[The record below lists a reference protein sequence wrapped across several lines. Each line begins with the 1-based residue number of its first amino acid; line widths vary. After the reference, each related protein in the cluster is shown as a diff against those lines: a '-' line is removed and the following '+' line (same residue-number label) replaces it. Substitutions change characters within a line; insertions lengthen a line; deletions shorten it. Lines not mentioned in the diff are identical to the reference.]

1 MQQTIQKKRFRT
13 DILVKVLGIAFF
25 AYLFFGFMLI
35 PCLNTLTQ
43 VFNAKNAAGEADPF
57 AVIRFF
63 FAGNMG
69 KYVLNSLKL
78 ALCLVVTVNV
88 VGVSIVLLTEYFD
101 IKGAKILRL
110 GYMTTLIYSGV
121 ALVTGYLFLYDRDGI
136 ITTMLVNAFPGLNP
150 NWFSGFNAVL
160 FTMTFACTSNHALFL
175 RNAIRGIDYNTVEA
189 ARNLGAKP
197 FKVLWKVVFPTLI
210 PTMFSLTV
218 MTFITG
224 LCAMSAPTLLGYD
237 SINPEIVRLA
247 GSSIADEAFPQARA
261 ALLSIILAMFT
272 IILLTVLSFYER
284 KGHYLS
290 VSKTKAKLVKQKI
303 TNPVSNVLAHIYAYV
318 LFIIYMTPVVMIV
331 IFSFQTYSAIRMK
344 KLDLANWTT
353 INFFG
358 SQDYSYLTNRGTY
371 RTREGAIS
379 GLFSNSS
386 TMSGIS
392 TSFVMS
398 VIAAALACLIVVIAC
413 NYIFKHKKS
422 GILLE
427 YSMLFPW
434 LLPTILICYSYRT
447 FFNDDSIWYVF
458 NNNLYYMNNVR
469 LLIIIAYTV
478 VRLPFSLRMI
488 KASFYA
494 IDEELEDAARNLGA
508 SGLTTFLKVKLPII
522 LPSVL
527 AVFALNF
534 NYLFTEYDMSATF
547 ASSYGTTYAMVIQS
561 MCADE
566 GLYGYNVNASGR
578 RCASTVFIMLVS
590 GLILYL
596 VYGVGARDLGER
608 LDIRE
613 KRRKRWNSL
622 KGRFTKLKSKPKPK
636 TDVSVSPAGD

>member
-1 MQQTIQKKRFRT
+1 MQNSKKASWINPGLLAKAF
-13 DILVKVLGIAFF
+13 GIAFF
-25 AYLFFGFMLI
+25 VYLFFGFMLL
-35 PCLNTLTQ
+35 PCLNTIGQIFT
-43 VFNAKNAAGEADPF
+43 AKNGDPL

-63 FAGNMG
+63 FAGNMPSF
-69 KYVLNSLKL
+69 VWNSLKL
-78 ALCLVVTVNV
+78 AVCLVVTVNV

-121 ALVTGYLFLYDRDGI
+121 ALVTGYLFLYDSDGI
-136 ITTMLVNAFPGLNP
+136 LTSWLAGIFPGMNRS
-150 NWFSGFNAVL
+150 WFSGFNAVL
-160 FTMTFACTSNHALFL
+160 FTMTFACTSNHMLFL

-189 ARNLGAKP
+189 ARNMGASP

-272 IILLTVLSFYER
+272 IILLTVLSNYER

-303 TNPVSNVLAHIYAYV
+303 QNPVANALAHIYAYV

-331 IFSFQTYSAIRMK
+331 LFAFQNYPAIRSKRLGM
-344 KLDLANWTT
+344 DQWTLV
-353 INFFG
+353 NFFG
-358 SQDYSYLTNRGTY
+358 TQDYEFLTNRGKLK
-371 RTREGAIS
+371 TRVGSIS
-379 GLFSNSS
+379 GLFSNAD
-386 TMSGIS
+386 TVGGIRL
-392 TSFVMS
+392 SFVLS
-398 VIAAALACLIVVIAC
+398 ALAAALACVIVVVAV
-413 NYIFKHKKS
+413 NYIFKNKGKKR
-422 GILLE
+422 GTVLE
-427 YSMLFPW
+427 YSLLFPW

-447 FFNDDSIWYVF
+447 YFNSESVWYVF
-458 NNNLYYMNNVR
+458 NNNLYMRENVR
-469 LLIIIAYTV
+469 FLIVMAYTV
-478 VRLPFSLRMI
+478 VKLPFALRMI
-488 KASFYA
+488 KAAFYA
-494 IDEELEDAARNLGA
+494 IDEELEEAAKNLGA
-508 SGLTTFLKVKLPII
+508 SGLKTFLKVKLPIV

-534 NYLFTEYDMSATF
+534 NALFTEYDMSATF
-547 ASSYGTTYAMVIQS
+547 HSSYGKTYAMVIQN
-561 MCADE
+561 MCAEE
-566 GLYGYNVNASGR
+566 GRDGYNVNASGR
-578 RCASTVFIMLVS
+578 RCASTVFIMIVS
-590 GLILYL
+590 GIILYL

-608 LDIRE
+608 LE
-613 KRRKRWNSL
+613 AKERRR
-622 KGRFTKLKSKPKPK
+622 RRMQKLLGPVRKEKPKYRM
-636 TDVSVSPAGD
+636 TS